1 MPDPNKVD
9 EPIEPKV
16 DPKLL
21 ESDDVKAAIAAAVAE
36 AVKETTE
43 GLEANRDAILQ
54 EKRELAERLKKA
66 EEKAKQFEGID
77 VDKIKTMLDSVEKS
91 EEAKLIAEGK
101 IDEVIAA
108 RTNAVKNAFE
118 QQFQEKD
125 KEIMTLAEQN
135 KKIQQMYESKL
146 IGDAI
151 QAEALKQGM
160 LPEAI
165 ADAINNANGL
175 FKIGEDGSIQAAK
188 VDEFVNSPERFIKTL
203 KETKPYYWPPNAD
216 FRMNGSG
223 GSDPK
228 DIASRMETAAAAGDF
243 ETYKA
248 LRKKQAELTGK
259 K

>member
-1 MPDPNKVD
+1 MSDTNPDLETGAVIKPEV
-9 EPIEPKV
+9 
-16 DPKLL
+16 L

-54 EKRELAERLKKA
+54 EKRELAERLKQA
-66 EEKAKQFEGID
+66 EEQAKKFEGID

-108 RTNAVKNAFE
+108 RTNSVKTAYE

-125 KEIMTLAEQN
+125 NEIRTLAEEKQ
-135 KKIQQMYESKL
+135 KIQQMYETKL

-165 ADAINNANGL
+165 NDAIINANGL
-175 FKIGEDGSIQAAK
+175 FKIGDDGSVQAAK
-188 VDEFVNSPERFIKTL
+188 MDEFINSPERFVKAL
-203 KETKPYYWPPNAD
+203 KETKPYYWPSNAD
-216 FRMNGSG
+216 FRMSGSG
-223 GSDPK
+223 GNDPK
-228 DIASRMETAAAAGDF
+228 DIVARIETAAQSGDF
-243 ETYKA
+243 EAYKA
-248 LRKKQAELTGK
+248 LRKKQAG
-259 K
+259 